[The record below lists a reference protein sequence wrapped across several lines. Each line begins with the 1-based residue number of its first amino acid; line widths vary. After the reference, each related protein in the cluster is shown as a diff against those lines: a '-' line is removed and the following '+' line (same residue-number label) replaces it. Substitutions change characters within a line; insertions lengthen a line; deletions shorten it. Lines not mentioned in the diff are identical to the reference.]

1 MNLSPGDDTS
11 DEALMLAYARGE
23 AAAFETLYA
32 RHRAALFRYLRR
44 LVREPALVEDVYQ
57 DVWMRVIN
65 ARERYVDTARFTTW
79 LYTIAHNRVMDHH
92 RAARLREAGR
102 LGHEAE
108 EDEDPLER
116 LPDTTTPLPEQLLER
131 EQLLRRVLAAV
142 DALPAPQREAFVLQQ
157 EGGLSLEAIATATG
171 VNAETAKSRLR
182 YAFAKLR
189 RELGGRP

>member
-1 MNLSPGDDTS
+1 MSDAAS
-11 DEALMLAYARGE
+11 DEALMLAYARGD

-32 RHRAALFRYLRR
+32 RHRTPLYRYVRR
-44 LVREPALVEDVYQ
+44 LVHDGALAEDLYQ
-57 DVWMRVIN
+57 DVWLRVIN
-65 ARERYVDTARFTTW
+65 ARERYADSARFTTW

-102 LGHEAE
+102 VGH
-108 EDEDPLER
+108 DETVEGDPLDN
-116 LPDTTTPLPEQLLER
+116 LPDPAAQPPETLLER
-131 EQLLRRVLAAV
+131 EELVRCVVAAV

-157 EGGLSLEAIATATG
+157 EGGLSLEGIAQVTG
-171 VNAETAKSRLR
+171 VNAQTAKSRLR